1 MLVIVYMNQSSME
14 SKSFNIP
21 KSSIKLPNVK
31 ESIETNDILSFTLE
45 NTNVSIANAIR
56 RTLLSNINV
65 VVMDGSLEKNDIK
78 IHKNT
83 TRFNNEILKQ
93 RLGCI
98 PIYIKDHTLIDDLL
112 IEVNEVNDSDSIVY
126 ITTKDFKVKN
136 ISSDTYLEEED
147 VKKMFPPDKLTNGYI
162 LFTRLRPKISNNIPG
177 QEIHIE
183 CKLSISNAEKNGMYN
198 TVSTCAYANTPD
210 RVEQN
215 SQWETHEQELEEKG
229 YSSQDITGFRKN
241 WYLLKGKRFYKN
253 DSFDFKIETIG
264 VYTNIELVHLA
275 IDNIINR
282 LRRLYELCQNEK
294 LIINKEKTTMANSV
308 DITLENEDYTIG
320 KVIEYILHQEYY
332 LGGDRVLDYVG
343 FIKMHPHDTDSI
355 VRMSFR
361 SPENFTDDNTRS
373 IVGYACKTGINIFT
387 NLKEYF

>member
-1 MLVIVYMNQSSME
+1 MSKSSLE
-14 SKSFNIP
+14 SKSVSIP
-21 KSSIKLPNVK
+21 KSSIILPNIK
-31 ESIETNDILSFTLE
+31 ESIETNGILSFTLE
-45 NTNVSIANAIR
+45 KTNVSIANAIR
-56 RTLLSNINV
+56 RTLLSDINV

-98 PIYIKDHTLIDDLL
+98 PIHIKKHDVIDDLL
-112 IEVNEVNDSDSIVY
+112 IEINEVNDSDSMVY

-136 ISSDTYLEEED
+136 ISSNTYLEKED

-183 CKLSISNAEKNGMYN
+183 CKLSISNAAKNGMYN
-198 TVSTCAYANTPD
+198 IVSTCAYANTPD

-215 SQWETHEQELEEKG
+215 SQWEKNEQELGEKG
-229 YSSQDITGFRKN
+229 YSPKDITEFRKN
-241 WYLLKGKRFYKN
+241 WYLLRGKRFYKD
-253 DSFDFKIETIG
+253 DSFDFKIESIG
-264 VYTNIELVHLA
+264 VYTNMELVHLA
-275 IDNIINR
+275 IDNII
-282 LRRLYELCQNEK
+282 RRLTKLYEICQNDK
-294 LIINKEKTTMANSV
+294 LIINKEKTTMRNSV

-320 KVIEYILHQEYY
+320 KIIEYILHQEYY
-332 LGGDRVLDYVG
+332 LGDRVLDYIG
-343 FIKMHPHDTDSI
+343 FIKMHPHDTDSFI
-355 VRMSFR
+355 RMSFN
-361 SPENFTDDNTRS
+361 SPENFSDENIKS
-373 IVGYACKTGINIFT
+373 VLGYSCQTGIKIFT

>member
-1 MLVIVYMNQSSME
+1 MSKSSLE
-14 SKSFNIP
+14 SKSVSIP
-21 KSSIKLPNVK
+21 KSSIILPNIK
-31 ESIETNDILSFTLE
+31 ESIETNGILTFTLE
-45 NTNVSIANAIR
+45 KTNVSIANALR
-56 RTLLSNINV
+56 RTLLSDINV

-98 PIYIKDHTLIDDLL
+98 PIHIKKHDVIDDLL
-112 IEVNEVNDSDSIVY
+112 IEINEVNDSDSMVY

-136 ISSDTYLEEED
+136 ISSGTYLEEAD

-183 CKLSISNAEKNGMYN
+183 CKLSISNAAKNGMYN
-198 TVSTCAYANTPD
+198 IVSTCAYANTPD

-215 SQWETHEQELEEKG
+215 SQWEKNEQELGEKG
-229 YSSQDITGFRKN
+229 YSPKDITEFRKN
-241 WYLLKGKRFYKN
+241 WYLLRGKRFYKD
-253 DSFDFKIETIG
+253 DSFDFKIESIG
-264 VYTNIELVHLA
+264 VYTNMELIHLA
-275 IDNIINR
+275 IDNII
-282 LRRLYELCQNEK
+282 RRLAKLYEICQNDK
-294 LIINKEKTTMANSV
+294 LIINKEKTTMTNSV

-320 KVIEYILHQEYY
+320 KIIEYILHQEYY
-332 LGGDRVLDYVG
+332 LGDRILDYIG
-343 FIKMHPHDTDSI
+343 FIKMHPHDTDSFI
-355 VRMSFR
+355 RMSFS
-361 SPENFTDDNTRS
+361 SPENFSDDNIKS
-373 IVGYACKTGINIFT
+373 VVGYACQTGIKIFT

>member
-1 MLVIVYMNQSSME
+1 MSKSSLE
-14 SKSFNIP
+14 SKSVSIP
-21 KSSIKLPNVK
+21 KSSIILPNIK
-31 ESIETNDILSFTLE
+31 ESIETNGILTFTLE
-45 NTNVSIANAIR
+45 KTNVSIANALR
-56 RTLLSNINV
+56 RTLLSDINV

-98 PIYIKDHTLIDDLL
+98 PIHIKKHDVIDDLL
-112 IEVNEVNDSDSIVY
+112 IEINEVNDSDSMVY

-136 ISSDTYLEEED
+136 ISSDTYLEEAD

-198 TVSTCAYANTPD
+198 IVSTCAYANTPD

-215 SQWETHEQELEEKG
+215 SQWEKNEQELDEKG
-229 YSSQDITGFRKN
+229 YSAKDITEFRKN
-241 WYLLKGKRFYKN
+241 WYLLRGKRFYKD
-253 DSFDFKIETIG
+253 DSFDFKIESIG
-264 VYTNIELVHLA
+264 VYTNMELIHLA
-275 IDNIINR
+275 IDNII
-282 LRRLYELCQNEK
+282 RRLAKLYEICQNDK

-320 KVIEYILHQEYY
+320 KIIEYILHQEYY
-332 LGGDRVLDYVG
+332 LGDRILDYIG
-343 FIKMHPHDTDSI
+343 FIKMHPHDTDSFI
-355 VRMSFR
+355 RMSFS
-361 SPENFTDDNTRS
+361 SPENFSDDNIKS
-373 IVGYACKTGINIFT
+373 VVGYACQTGIKIFT

>member
-1 MLVIVYMNQSSME
+1 MSKSSLE
-14 SKSFNIP
+14 SKSVSIP
-21 KSSIKLPNVK
+21 KSSIILPNIK
-31 ESIETNDILSFTLE
+31 ESIETNGILTFTLE
-45 NTNVSIANAIR
+45 KTNVSIANALR
-56 RTLLSNINV
+56 RTLLSDINV

-98 PIYIKDHTLIDDLL
+98 PIHIKKHDVIDDLL
-112 IEVNEVNDSDSIVY
+112 IEINEVNDSDSMVY

-198 TVSTCAYANTPD
+198 IVSTCAYANTPD

-215 SQWETHEQELEEKG
+215 SQWEKNEHELDEKG
-229 YSSQDITGFRKN
+229 YSSKDITEFRKN
-241 WYLLKGKRFYKN
+241 WYLLKGKRFYKD
-253 DSFDFKIETIG
+253 DSFDFKIESIG
-264 VYTNIELVHLA
+264 VYTNIELIHLA
-275 IDNIINR
+275 IDNII
-282 LRRLYELCQNEK
+282 RRLAKLYEICQNDK

-320 KVIEYILHQEYY
+320 KIIEYILHQEYY
-332 LGGDRVLDYVG
+332 LGDRVLDYIG
-343 FIKMHPHDTDSI
+343 FIKMHPHDTDSFI
-355 VRMSFR
+355 RMSFS
-361 SPENFTDDNTRS
+361 SPENFSDDNIKS
-373 IVGYACKTGINIFT
+373 VVGYACQTGIKIFT

>member
-1 MLVIVYMNQSSME
+1 MSKSSLE
-14 SKSFNIP
+14 SKSVSIP
-21 KSSIKLPNVK
+21 KSSIILPNIK
-31 ESIETNDILSFTLE
+31 ESIETNGILTFTLE
-45 NTNVSIANAIR
+45 KTNVSIANALR
-56 RTLLSNINV
+56 RTLLSDINV

-98 PIYIKDHTLIDDLL
+98 PIHIKKHDVIDDLL
-112 IEVNEVNDSDSIVY
+112 IEINEVNDSDSMVY

-198 TVSTCAYANTPD
+198 IVSTCAYANTPD

-215 SQWETHEQELEEKG
+215 SQWEKNEHELDEKG
-229 YSSQDITGFRKN
+229 YSSKDITEFRKN
-241 WYLLKGKRFYKN
+241 WYLLKGKRFYKD
-253 DSFDFKIETIG
+253 DSFDFKIESIG
-264 VYTNIELVHLA
+264 VYTNIELIHLA
-275 IDNIINR
+275 IDNII
-282 LRRLYELCQNEK
+282 RRLAKLYEICQNDK

-320 KVIEYILHQEYY
+320 KIIEYILHQEYY
-332 LGGDRVLDYVG
+332 LGDRVLDYIG
-343 FIKMHPHDTDSI
+343 FIKMHPHDTDSFI
-355 VRMSFR
+355 RMSFS
-361 SPENFTDDNTRS
+361 SPENFPDDNIKS
-373 IVGYACKTGINIFT
+373 VVGYACQTGIKIFT